1 MKPDTSKYKQII
13 LGAESTP
20 LPVWDPQLGTTGAL
34 AGPLS
39 GIALHTLRTDQNGIP
54 AAEYIYAELMRNL
67 PSRSMLPHL
76 LHELMERDPNRVD
89 WDKHS
94 FLCGYM
100 GPPSIG
106 KSFMIKTLDRLAHPR
121 GCLYLNC
128 KDIDMGTIF
137 VETVFDTNAAN
148 REKASIDAKILQG
161 NQGGDGLSAESL
173 RMLRNALGDAFT
185 EEKRGEKT
193 LVSID
198 WNGIQVKGNT
208 PEEQNY
214 QKQIIREAISQVCEK
229 EGIVIKSDLG
239 QIGITTR
246 DGIAIRAADPKSA
259 DYGRPVLLDEI
270 NRAKPGTLQKLYEF
284 FAMLSDP
291 KVDRFHVTGG
301 ENRPFTFRRE
311 DLPVSYRMNFT
322 GNPSTRGM
330 GSADMDRPLISRF
343 GVELDIRTVPD
354 PALHDYADRIAQT
367 LTGVPLMQIYY
378 SGRPYFDANPEKLA
392 ETAKMFRLRGLTEDQ
407 KKNVPEEELLNISQA
422 FKTIQLSE
430 QLAEFF
436 ASLKSVFN
444 PESQLY
450 RGSNFSLSQEYESY
464 LQGVEIDLRLVS
476 KILEKASVV
485 TPRVLQ
491 PDVIDFSSAFSNA
504 AEKKTA
510 NAVEFED
517 RLADRGRRLEEYV
530 QQWLHQVLVPADAQT
545 RGIKPEECNKV
556 LRLARTLAAHCGIGD
571 LKLKESP
578 RGGILRISQLYDFNK
593 LDDPNEQHKL
603 LRDLM
608 VEAVRHNHEILRK
621 SDATLQPL
629 PANADD
635 IITVADVQKAVKVA
649 ASLTAPHGVLA
660 AGVDPVHFS
669 ANPFVP
675 VKTSEEAGSSS
686 NLVSRDAFLTALAI
700 PELREKSINGLW
712 DKAMLKLPH
721 IEPSDEA
728 AKIAANASSSG
739 FAVTTVTV
747 ANGGKEETLHILRAA
762 PEGDK
767 AESLVVVSSGLDK
780 RLQALLKSG
789 GVTYVDHNDIN
800 SARMVNAV
808 INDRLS
814 DNPAQE
820 KVRRNLS
827 AAFLMRNGAAGE
839 EAQFLDKTPGEL
851 LTNMKSLTASA
862 PLRITAEEAPV
873 KKQRNHRPA
882 A

>member
-1 MKPDTSKYKQII
+1 MKPDTTKYKKIV
-13 LGAESTP
+13 LGAEATP

-34 AGPLS
+34 AGPNS
-39 GIALHTLRTDQNGIP
+39 GITLHTTREDVNGIP

-76 LHELMERDPNRVD
+76 MHELMERDPNRVD

-94 FLCGYM
+94 FLCGYI

-106 KSFMIKTLDRLAHPR
+106 KSYMIKTLDRLAHPK

-137 VETVFDTNAAN
+137 VETVFDTNGAN

-161 NQGGDGLSAESL
+161 NQGGKGLSAESL
-173 RMLRNALGDAFT
+173 TMLRHGLGEAFV
-185 EEKRGEKT
+185 EEKRGDKM
-193 LVSID
+193 LISID

-214 QKQIIREAISQVCEK
+214 QKQVIRETISQVCQA
-229 EGIVIKSDLG
+229 EGIVMTSELG

-291 KVDRFHVTGG
+291 KVDRFQVTGG

-330 GSADMDRPLISRF
+330 GSGDMDRPLISRF

-367 LTGVPLMQIYY
+367 LTGVPLTQIFYA
-378 SGRPYFDANPEKLA
+378 GRPYFEQHPEKLA
-392 ETAKMFRLRGLTEDQ
+392 EVALSFRLAGLTEEQ
-407 KKNVPEEELLNISQA
+407 KKNVPEEELLNIRQGI
-422 FKTIQLSE
+422 KIIQLSE

-436 ASLKSVFN
+436 SALKSVFN
-444 PESQLY
+444 PESQMY
-450 RGSNFSLSQEYESY
+450 RGGSFSLSQEYESY

-476 KILEKASVV
+476 KIIEKASVV
-485 TPRVLQ
+485 TPKVLQ
-491 PDVIDFSSAFSNA
+491 PDVIDFGSAFSTSA
-504 AEKKTA
+504 DKTKSTGIDM
-510 NAVEFED
+510 ED
-517 RLADRGRRLEEYV
+517 RLADRGKRLEDYL
-530 QQWLHQVLVPADAQT
+530 QQWMHQVLVPADAQT
-545 RGIKPEECNKV
+545 RNIKPEECQKV

-571 LKLKESP
+571 LKLKESQ
-578 RGGILRISQLYDFNK
+578 RGGIIRIAKLYNFDKF
-593 LDDPNEQHKL
+593 DDPNEQHKL

-608 VEAVRHNHEILRK
+608 VEAVRKNHEELRAK
-621 SDATLQPL
+621 DPTLQPL
-629 PANADD
+629 PASADD

-649 ASLTAPHGVLA
+649 AALAPAHGVLA
-660 AGVDPVHFS
+660 AGVDTLNF
-669 ANPFVP
+669 ATNPFVA
-675 VKTSEEAGSSS
+675 VATSEQPGAPD

-700 PELREKSINGLW
+700 PELRQKSVAGLW
-712 DKAMLKLPH
+712 DKALLELAH
-721 IEPSDEA
+721 IEPTDEG
-728 AKIAANASSSG
+728 AKIAANASASG

-747 ANGGKEETLHILRAA
+747 SNAGKEETLHILRAA
-762 PEGDK
+762 PTDEK
-767 AESLVVVSSGLDK
+767 AESLVVVSGRLDK
-780 RLQALLKSG
+780 RLQSLLKSG
-789 GVTYVDHNDIN
+789 GVTYVDYNDID
-800 SARMVNAV
+800 SARAVNAV
-808 INDRLS
+808 IDERLA
-814 DNPAQE
+814 DNPAQD
-820 KVRRNLS
+820 KVRRSLS
-827 AAFLMRNGAAGE
+827 AAFLMRNGAPGE
-839 EAQFLDKTPGEL
+839 EAAYADKSPGEL
-851 LTNMKSLTASA
+851 LTNMKSLTPSA
-862 PLRITAEEAPV
+862 PLRITSSPAPKPKAPGV
-873 KKQRNHRPA
+873 
-882 A
+882 

>member
-1 MKPDTSKYKQII
+1 MKPDTTKYRKIVI
-13 LGAESTP
+13 GAEATP

-39 GIALHTLRTDQNGIP
+39 GIALHTLRQDKDGIP
-54 AAEYIYAELMRNL
+54 AADYIYAELMRNL

-89 WDKHS
+89 WEKHS

-106 KSFMIKTLDRLAHPR
+106 KSFMIKTIDRLAHPR

-137 VETVFDTNAAN
+137 CETVFDTSAAN
-148 REKASIDAKILQG
+148 REKAAIDARILQG
-161 NQGGDGLSAESL
+161 NQGGKGLGPDSL
-173 RMLRNALGDAFT
+173 SMLRNALGEAFV
-185 EEKRGEKT
+185 EEKRGDKT

-214 QKQIIREAISQVCEK
+214 QKQVIREAISQVCTN
-229 EGIVIKSDLG
+229 EGIVMAAEMG

-259 DYGRPVLLDEI
+259 DFGRPVLLDEI

-291 KVDRFHVTGG
+291 KVDRFTVTGG
-301 ENRPFTFRRE
+301 ENKPFTFRRE

-322 GNPSTRGM
+322 GNPATRAM

-354 PALHDYADRIAQT
+354 PALHDYADRMAQT
-367 LTGVPLMQIYY
+367 LTGVPLTQIYY
-378 SGRPYFDANPEKLA
+378 AARPYFDAHPEKLA
-392 ETAKMFRLRGLTEDQ
+392 ETARAFRLAGLTEEQ
-407 KKNVPEEELLNISQA
+407 KKDVPAEELLNIAQPL
-422 FKTIQLSE
+422 KIIKLSE

-436 ASLKSVFN
+436 ASLKNVFN

-450 RGSNFSLSQEYESY
+450 RGSNFGLSQEYESY

-476 KILEKASVV
+476 KLLEKASVV

-491 PDVIDFSSAFSNA
+491 PDVVDFNSAFSNA
-504 AEKKTA
+504 ADKKSA
-510 NAVEFED
+510 NEVEFDD
-517 RLADRGRRLEEYV
+517 RLADRGKRLESYL
-530 QQWLHQVLVPADAQT
+530 QQWMHQVLVPADAQT
-545 RGIKPEECNKV
+545 RNIRPEECQKV

-571 LKLKESP
+571 LQLKESP
-578 RGGILRISQLYDFNK
+578 RGGIERIAKLYDYDRLEN
-593 LDDPNEQHKL
+593 PEEQHKL

-608 VEAVRHNHEILRK
+608 VDAVRKNHEELRK
-621 SDATLQPL
+621 KDPTIQPL
-629 PANADD
+629 PASADA
-635 IITVADVQKAVKVA
+635 ILTVDEVKKALA
-649 ASLTAPHGVLA
+649 ATTGISAPHGVMA
-660 AGVDPVHFS
+660 AGTDP
-669 ANPFVP
+669 ANPFVA
-675 VKTSEEAGSSS
+675 VKASEEGGAS
-686 NLVSRDAFLTALAI
+686 LVTRDAFLTALAM
-700 PELREKSINGLW
+700 PELREKTVQGLW
-712 DKAMLKLPH
+712 DKALLKLPH

-728 AKIAANASSSG
+728 VQIAANASPTG

-747 ANGGKEETLHILRAA
+747 LNQDREEPMHILRAA
-762 PEGDK
+762 PQGDK
-767 AESLVVVSSGLDK
+767 PESLVVVSGNLDK

-789 GVTYVDHNDIN
+789 GVTYVDFNDID
-800 SARMVNAV
+800 SARTVNAV
-808 INDRLS
+808 VNDRLA
-814 DNPAQE
+814 DNPLQDRI
-820 KVRRNLS
+820 RRNI
-827 AAFLMRNGAAGE
+827 AAAVLMRNGAAGD
-839 EAQFLDKTPGEL
+839 EAQHLGKSPGEL
-851 LTNMKSLTASA
+851 LTNLKSLEASA
-862 PLRITAEEAPV
+862 PLRITADPAPTRHP
-873 KKQRNHRPA
+873 KPRSSRNPKHGR
-882 A
+882 